1 MVMTNGK
8 MKFGCFGF
16 LAALALLI
24 SASQLYAVDKTQV
37 TWYGQSA
44 FKIVTPKGHILF
56 TDPWLENPMNKHGK
70 EDLASIDK
78 ADLILVSHG
87 HFDHVGEA
95 AEIAKKTKARLVAT
109 FDLGANLATYGGFP
123 KDQMGYD
130 SLGNFGGTLS
140 FFDDEVKI
148 TFVPAVHSS
157 SVNRK
162 DLGFGPDD
170 EENHWAGSPSGFVIN
185 IKSGP
190 IIYHTGDTDLFGDM
204 ALVRNYGKI
213 DLMLVCIGDHFTMGP
228 RGAAEA
234 VKLVSP
240 KRVVPMHYGTFLPM
254 MTGTPEQ
261 FREELKALGL
271 DKKLFLMTVDQ
282 TERF

>member
-1 MVMTNGK
+1 MLST
-8 MKFGCFGF
+8 
-16 LAALALLI
+16 AAL
-24 SASQLYAVDKTQV
+24 QLHAADKTQV

-44 FKIVTPKGHILF
+44 FKIVTPQGHILF
-56 TDPWLENPMNKHGK
+56 VDPWLKNPMNKNGE

-87 HFDHVGEA
+87 HFDHVGAA

-162 DLGFGPDD
+162 DLGLGPE
-170 EENHWAGSPSGFVIN
+170 EENHWAGSPSGFLIK

-190 IIYHTGDTDLFGDM
+190 TIYHTGDTDLFGDM
-204 ALVRNYGKI
+204 AQLRRYGNI

-228 RGAAEA
+228 KGAAQA

-240 KRVVPMHYGTFLPM
+240 KKAVPMHYGTFLPM

-261 FREELKALGL
+261 FKAELGALGL
-271 DKKLFLMTVDQ
+271 EKKFFPMVVGQ
-282 TERF
+282 AENF

>member
-1 MVMTNGK
+1 MKNGK
-8 MKFGCFGF
+8 MKTVWIGILTTLTF
-16 LAALALLI
+16 LA
-24 SASQLYAVDKTQV
+24 SASKLYAADKTLV

-44 FKIVTPKGHILF
+44 FKIVTPKGHTLF
-56 TDPWLENPMNKHGK
+56 VDPWLENPMNKNGK
-70 EDLASIDK
+70 RDLDSINK

-140 FFDDEVKI
+140 FFDGEVRI
-148 TFVPAVHSS
+148 TFIPAVHSS

-162 DLGFGPDD
+162 DLGLGDD
-170 EENHWAGSPSGFVIN
+170 DENHWAGAPSGFLIR

-190 IIYHTGDTDLFGDM
+190 SIYHTGDTDLFGDM
-204 ALVRNYGKI
+204 ALLRKYGNI

-228 RGAAEA
+228 KGAAEA

-240 KRVVPMHYGTFLPM
+240 KKVVPMHYGTFLPM

-261 FREELKALGL
+261 FRVELKSLGL
-271 DKKLFLMTVDQ
+271 ANRLAPMVVGK

>member
-1 MVMTNGK
+1 
-8 MKFGCFGF
+8 MKRNIFGF
-16 LAALALLI
+16 GVILAILTA
-24 SASQLYAVDKTQV
+24 ASQLYAADATQV

-56 TDPWLENPMNKHGK
+56 IDPWLENPVNKNGK
-70 EDLASIDK
+70 EDLASIHK

-130 SLGNFGGTLS
+130 TLGNFGGTLS
-140 FFDDEVKI
+140 FFDDEVEI

-162 DLGFGPDD
+162 DLGLGPE
-170 EENHWAGSPSGFVIN
+170 EENHWAGSPSGFLIK

-190 IIYHTGDTDLFGDM
+190 TIYHTGDTDLFGDM
-204 ALVRNYGKI
+204 ALLRKYGNI
-213 DLMLVCIGDHFTMGP
+213 DLMLACIGDHFTMGP
-228 RGAAEA
+228 KGAAEA

-261 FREELKALGL
+261 FKAELKALGL
-271 DKKLFLMTVDQ
+271 AEKLFPMTVGQ